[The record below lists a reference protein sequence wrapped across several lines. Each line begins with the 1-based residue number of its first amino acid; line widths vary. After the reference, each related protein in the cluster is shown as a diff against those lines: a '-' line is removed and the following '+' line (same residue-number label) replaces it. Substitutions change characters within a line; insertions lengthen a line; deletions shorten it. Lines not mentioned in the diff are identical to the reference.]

1 MIFYPAIK
9 VVIITE
15 KVIQKDL
22 CRHIEELGASGY
34 TMTEAAGKGS
44 RNIRANRSS
53 ATLVEDF
60 NNLKIEVLLFDEQIA
75 YKLMKKV
82 TQEYFGDYS
91 GIIYREDVQV
101 MRPEKFIS
109 THVSKKD

>member
-22 CRHIEELGASGY
+22 CRLIEELGASGY

-44 RNIRANRSS
+44 RNIRASRSS
-53 ATLVEDF
+53 GSLVDDF
-60 NNLKIEVLLFDEQIA
+60 NNIKIEVLIFDEQIA
-75 YKLMKKV
+75 HKLMRAV
-82 TQEYFGDYS
+82 TQEYLGEYS
-91 GIIYREDVQV
+91 GIIYMEDVQI
-101 MRPEKFIS
+101 MRPEKFS
-109 THVSKKD
+109 SKLTDEKN